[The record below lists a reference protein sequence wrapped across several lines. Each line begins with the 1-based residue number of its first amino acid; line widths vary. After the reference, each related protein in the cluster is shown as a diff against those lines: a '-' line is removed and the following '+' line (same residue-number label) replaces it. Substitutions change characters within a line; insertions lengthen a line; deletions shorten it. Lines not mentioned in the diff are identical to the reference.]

1 MVESKVD
8 PLAKKRGGQ
17 PNNANAYK
25 HGFYSKHYAEFEN
38 QALSEIP
45 LADLT
50 DMIDN
55 LRITTARF
63 MEAYYSS
70 LKNLDYESRLAG
82 LRAISLAAGCLAG
95 LVRLQA
101 VGEKKGKDDYAPWI
115 DMDK

>member
-1 MVESKVD
+1 M
-8 PLAKKRGGQ
+8 AKKRGGQ

-25 HGFYSKHYAEFEN
+25 HGFYSKHYSESEN
-38 QALSEIP
+38 QALAEIP

-70 LKNLDYESRLAG
+70 LKKLDYESRLAG

-101 VGEKKGKDDYAPWI
+101 VAGKKAKDNYKPWLHL
-115 DMDK
+115 DM